1 MPTSPKTS
9 RRRADVTEAEL
20 IGGVEKRD
28 LVIEDYNPT
37 WQEEYAAH
45 LERIINALGEAASS
59 RTP

>member
-1 MPTSPKTS
+1 
-9 RRRADVTEAEL
+9 VTEAEL